1 MGIRAKIVLPFTLL
15 FLATL
20 LVVALLAAWATASL
34 VDERLQ
40 GQMTDLAA
48 VLSQAGFASNPNVLD
63 RVKTIV
69 GGELA
74 TVDARGAVLATTL
87 DAHNAAAL
95 RERLQP
101 ASPEP
106 VRRLDLGG
114 RGYRVTFAPVELRV
128 GQEQPAFVYLLTP
141 EAEIAAATRRAV
153 RPIVVAAACGALAV
167 IVLGY
172 LVGHML
178 SRPVESL
185 ALQAR
190 QLAAGLGSHL
200 HFAHGGYVPN
210 GDVTPLAVR
219 THDEVGKLASAFNA
233 LLESL
238 RAAEERLVA
247 SERLAAVG
255 QVAAGIA
262 HEVRNPLS
270 GIKMSAQVLRR
281 RLRELDPTVDE
292 SASILLAEVSR
303 LEVIIDDLLTFAR
316 PTTLKAE
323 PSDLN
328 AVIGG
333 VLDFMAR
340 QLDHA
345 GIAVRRELAEGL
357 PAAPLDPQRI
367 RQVVLNL
374 VLNAAE
380 AMPNGGTLVARTRA
394 TDREVVAEFD
404 DTGHGIAPEVAGKV
418 FEPFFTTKPGGSGL
432 GLGISRTLTEAH
444 GGTLTFRPL
453 SQGTRFVFTIPRG
466 GPASTSPQSQGANR
480 ESGIGN
486 G

>member
-20 LVVALLAAWATASL
+20 LVVAFLAARVAAHL
-34 VDERLQ
+34 VEERIQ
-40 GQMTDLAA
+40 GQMADLAS
-48 VLSQAGFASNPNVLD
+48 VLSHAGFARNPDVLA

-74 TVDARGAVLATTL
+74 TVDARGAVLASTL
-87 DAHNAAAL
+87 DAAHATAL
-95 RERLQP
+95 RAHLQAAP
-101 ASPEP
+101 AEP
-106 VRRLDLGG
+106 VRRLDLGA
-114 RGYRVTFAPVELRV
+114 RAYRVTFAPVELRM
-128 GQEQPAFVYLLTP
+128 GQEQPAFVCLLTP
-141 EAEIAAATRRAV
+141 EAEIEAATRRATQ
-153 RPIVVAAACGALAV
+153 PILIAAVSGAVAV
-167 IVLGY
+167 MVLGY
-172 LVGHML
+172 IVGHRL
-178 SRPVESL
+178 ARPVESL

-190 QLAAGLGSHL
+190 HLAAGQ
-200 HFAHGGYVPN
+200 AHA
-210 GDVTPLAVR
+210 PLAVR
-219 THDEVGKLASAFNA
+219 TRDEVGKLAEAFNA

-281 RLRELDPTVDE
+281 RLRELDPAAEENVTVML
-292 SASILLAEVSR
+292 SEVSR

-316 PTTLKAE
+316 PTTLAPE
-323 PSDLN
+323 PGDLN
-328 AVIGG
+328 AVIAD

-340 QLDHA
+340 QLEHA
-345 GIAVRRELAEGL
+345 GIAVRRELAAGL
-357 PAAPLDPQRI
+357 PAVPLDAPRV

-394 TDREVVAEFD
+394 TEREVVAEFD
-404 DTGHGIAPEVAGKV
+404 DTGHGIPPDAAGKV
-418 FEPFFTTKPGGSGL
+418 FEPFFTTKRGGSGL
-432 GLGISRTLTEAH
+432 GLGVSRTLIEAH
-444 GGTLTFRPL
+444 GGSLAFEPL
-453 SQGTRFVFTIPRG
+453 NVGTRFRFTLPRKA
-466 GPASTSPQSQGANR
+466 P
-480 ESGIGN
+480 
-486 G
+486 